1 MPYLGHPKRLTLS
14 VSRYTFQVMERA
26 AEAPKKYALSWSLTA
41 SWMLALLVGAFV
53 GSVTT
58 VIHQSSI
65 VVLGIPIPWGLIV
78 SLATVAAY
86 LLGLRLVRGERGS
99 VIFGALG
106 VLLSIF
112 VFSQRSQGG
121 SVLVPDNLA
130 GSVWAIAPTLIA
142 TIIVAWP
149 KLPERQAK

>member
-1 MPYLGHPKRLTLS
+1 MKP
-14 VSRYTFQVMERA
+14 SRSASSF
-26 AEAPKKYALSWSLTA
+26 SWSNIA
-41 SWMLALLVGAFV
+41 SWVLALLVGALV

-65 VVLGIPIPWGLIV
+65 SVLGIDIPWGLV
-78 SLATVAAY
+78 ASLGTVAAY
-86 LLGLRLVRGERGS
+86 LLGLRLVRGERVS

-106 VLLSIF
+106 VLISVYI
-112 VFSQRSQGG
+112 FSQRSTGG
-121 SVLVPDNLA
+121 SVLVPNNLA
-130 GSVWAIAPTLIA
+130 GSIWAIAPTLIA

>member
-1 MPYLGHPKRLTLS
+1 
-14 VSRYTFQVMERA
+14 MERA
-26 AEAPKKYALSWSLTA
+26 AEPQKTNRFALSNIA
-41 SWMLALLVGAFV
+41 SWILALLVGALV

-65 VVLGIPIPWGLIV
+65 SILGIDIPWGLV
-78 SLATVAAY
+78 TSLGTVAAY
-86 LLGLRLVRGERGS
+86 LLGLRLVRGERVS

-106 VLLSIF
+106 VLISVYI
-112 VFSQRSQGG
+112 FSQRSTGG
-121 SVLVPDNLA
+121 SVLVPNNLA
-130 GSVWAIAPTLIA
+130 GSIWAIAPTLIA

>member
-1 MPYLGHPKRLTLS
+1 MENSVKLS
-14 VSRYTFQVMERA
+14 RRA
-26 AEAPKKYALSWSLTA
+26 SALSRSTIA
-41 SWMLALLVGAFV
+41 SWVFAFLVGGLI
-53 GSVTT
+53 GSVAT

-65 VVLGIPIPWGLIV
+65 SVLSVDLPWGLVV

-99 VIFGALG
+99 VVFGAIG
-106 VLLSIF
+106 VLVSVF
-112 VFSQRSQGG
+112 VFSQRSGGG

-130 GSVWAIAPTLIA
+130 GSMWAIVPTLIA

-149 KLPERQAK
+149 KLPKQQAK

>member
-1 MPYLGHPKRLTLS
+1 M
-14 VSRYTFQVMERA
+14 
-26 AEAPKKYALSWSLTA
+26 
-41 SWMLALLVGAFV
+41 LVGALL

-65 VVLGIPIPWGLIV
+65 LILSFDIPWGIVV
-78 SLATVAAY
+78 SLATVAGY
-86 LLGLRLVRGERGS
+86 LLGLRLVCGERGS
-99 VIFGALG
+99 VVFGALG
-106 VLLSIF
+106 VLVSVF
-112 VFSQRSQGG
+112 VFSQRSVGG

-130 GSVWAIAPTLIA
+130 GSIWAIAPTLIA

>member
-1 MPYLGHPKRLTLS
+1 MI
-14 VSRYTFQVMERA
+14 
-26 AEAPKKYALSWSLTA
+26 A
-41 SWMLALLVGAFV
+41 SWALALLVGALV

-58 VIHQSSI
+58 VIHQSSLTVI
-65 VVLGIPIPWGLIV
+65 GIDIPWGLIV

-99 VIFGALG
+99 VVFGGLG
-106 VLLSIF
+106 VLISVF
-112 VFSQRSQGG
+112 VFSQRSVGG
-121 SVLVPDNLA
+121 SVLVPDNIA

-149 KLPERQAK
+149 KLPDRQAK

>member
-1 MPYLGHPKRLTLS
+1 M
-14 VSRYTFQVMERA
+14 
-26 AEAPKKYALSWSLTA
+26 A
-41 SWMLALLVGAFV
+41 SWILALLVGALV

-149 KLPERQAK
+149 KLPDRQAK

>member
-1 MPYLGHPKRLTLS
+1 MG
-14 VSRYTFQVMERA
+14 
-26 AEAPKKYALSWSLTA
+26 AL
-41 SWMLALLVGAFV
+41 V

-65 VVLGIPIPWGLIV
+65 SVLGIDIPWGLV
-78 SLATVAAY
+78 ASLGTVAAY
-86 LLGLRLVRGERGS
+86 LLGLRLVRGERVS

-106 VLLSIF
+106 VLISVYI
-112 VFSQRSQGG
+112 FSQRSTGG
-121 SVLVPDNLA
+121 SVLVPNNLA
-130 GSVWAIAPTLIA
+130 GSIWAIAPTLIA

>member
-1 MPYLGHPKRLTLS
+1 MENS
-14 VSRYTFQVMERA
+14 VKPARSASSF
-26 AEAPKKYALSWSLTA
+26 SWSNIA
-41 SWMLALLVGAFV
+41 SWVLALLVGALV

-65 VVLGIPIPWGLIV
+65 LVLGIDIPWGLV
-78 SLATVAAY
+78 ASLGTVAAY
-86 LLGLRLVRGERGS
+86 LLGLRLVRGERVS

-106 VLLSIF
+106 VLISVYI
-112 VFSQRSQGG
+112 FSQRSTGG
-121 SVLVPDNLA
+121 SVLVPNNLA
-130 GSVWAIAPTLIA
+130 GSIWAIAPTLIA

>member
-1 MPYLGHPKRLTLS
+1 MLG
-14 VSRYTFQVMERA
+14 
-26 AEAPKKYALSWSLTA
+26 SWV
-41 SWMLALLVGAFV
+41 LALLVGALI

-65 VVLGIPIPWGLIV
+65 SVVGIDIPWGLGV
-78 SLATVAAY
+78 SLATVAAFF
-86 LLGLRLVRGERGS
+86 LGLRLVRGERVTVG
-99 VIFGALG
+99 FGALG
-106 VLLSIF
+106 VLVSVF
-112 VFSQRSQGG
+112 VFSQRSIGG

-130 GSVWAIAPTLIA
+130 GSIWAIAPTLIA

>member
-1 MPYLGHPKRLTLS
+1 MEKSAKLS
-14 VSRYTFQVMERA
+14 RPRPAV
-26 AEAPKKYALSWSLTA
+26 SWSTIA
-41 SWMLALLVGAFV
+41 SWALALLVGALV

-65 VVLGIPIPWGLIV
+65 SVIGIDVPWGLVV

-86 LLGLRLVRGERGS
+86 LLGLRLVRGERVS
-99 VIFGALG
+99 VVFGALG
-106 VLLSIF
+106 VLISVF
-112 VFSQRSQGG
+112 VFSQRSTGG
-121 SVLVPDNLA
+121 SVLVPDNLL
-130 GSVWAIAPTLIA
+130 GSIWAVAPTLLA

>member
-1 MPYLGHPKRLTLS
+1 
-14 VSRYTFQVMERA
+14 MERA
-26 AEAPKKYALSWSLTA
+26 AEPQKIRAFSWSMIA
-41 SWMLALLVGAFV
+41 SWALALLVGALV

-58 VIHQSSI
+58 VIHQSSLTVI
-65 VVLGIPIPWGLIV
+65 GIDIPWGLIV

-99 VIFGALG
+99 VVFGGLG
-106 VLLSIF
+106 VLISVF
-112 VFSQRSQGG
+112 VFSQRSVGG
-121 SVLVPDNLA
+121 SVLVPDNIA

-149 KLPERQAK
+149 KLPDRQAK